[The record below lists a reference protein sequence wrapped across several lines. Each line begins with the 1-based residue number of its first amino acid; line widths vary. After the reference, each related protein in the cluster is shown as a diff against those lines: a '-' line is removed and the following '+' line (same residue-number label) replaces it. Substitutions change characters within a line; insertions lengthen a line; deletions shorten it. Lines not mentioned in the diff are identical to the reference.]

1 MAWLLGMFL
10 LLAAG
15 NYDQTSNDVVADP
28 SSEVQPYVA
37 DGGGGF
43 PPTK

>member
-15 NYDQTSNDVVADP
+15 DYGQNTQSVPDTSNDDA
-28 SSEVQPYVA
+28 QAYVA
-37 DGGGGF
+37 DGGGGL
-43 PPTK
+43 PPK